1 MSTITEQSAVTATP
15 SKASAKAE
23 LTDQVSRAI
32 IDEEAARRI
41 AKTEKLRLARLE
53 HEAKQAAEELPPA
66 KKPRQT
72 KTTPPKRAKSS
83 A

>member
-53 HEAKQAAEELPPA
+53 HEAKQAAEAEPPA

-72 KTTPPKRAKSS
+72 KTAPKRAKSS

>member
-1 MSTITEQSAVTATP
+1 MSPTLTEQNVLAAKP

-23 LTDQVSRAI
+23 ITDHAARAI

-41 AKTEKLRLARLE
+41 AKTEKLRLARLA
-53 HEAKQAAEELPPA
+53 HEAEQAQSAPAAAPVKKKAPA
-66 KKPRQT
+66 KRS
-72 KTTPPKRAKSS
+72 KSS